1 MRVFVCVDDAC
12 GVMFNRRRQSMDRV
26 LREYVTSA
34 CAGPKLYMSLYSA
47 GQFSDTD
54 REAVTII
61 ADDDFLTKA
70 ESGDYC
76 FIEDKIGQLRLDA
89 VDMLYL
95 VRWNRRYPADT
106 FFRTDP
112 KGAGF
117 RLEKVEEFAGSSHEK
132 ITVEV
137 YRK

>member
-1 MRVFVCVDDAC
+1 MIVFICVDDAC

-26 LREYVTSA
+26 LREYVTAA
-34 CAGPKLYMSLYSA
+34 CAGRKLYMSLYTA
-47 GQFSDTD
+47 NQFTDAD
-54 REAVTII
+54 REAATII
-61 ADDDFLTKA
+61 ADDGFLEKA
-70 ESGDYC
+70 GSGDCC
-76 FIEDKIGQLRLDA
+76 FVEDKIGQLRLEA
-89 VDMLYL
+89 VEMLYL

-112 KGAGF
+112 SAAGF
-117 RLEKVEEFAGSSHEK
+117 RLEKVDEFAGSSHEK